1 MLNYEIVDGQH
12 FIKTK
17 KVFSDL
23 INNNNYFH
31 SIYDEAKLICL
42 DNYNDNSN
50 YNSYPT
56 LEEIV
61 KNYNPIEDKGKTFV
75 CTVKD
80 NQIFTSDSSTG
91 GYDRLTQVSDK
102 KCRENLN
109 QPLFGSNEAKGFD
122 DNDAGTLNG
131 FIRFFKGENEKIYL
145 YLVKNMGNHRFW
157 MKKLA
162 HRGESVVLLF
172 KVKFHDLDLNLNQ
185 DNFITIE
192 SDAHHSDAGDRQ
204 SQNETQKFM
213 SGFRA
218 KRNETVECF
227 NFLKENELEYA
238 GVMQLEKISGSEKWP
253 SLTSIMGFNQGMS
266 NGIFKKYKDINVL
279 AAIGVAKSVA
289 KITKETII
297 PNSSIWCL
305 ASMFDSLSENKGTSP
320 TSSALFNKDQLRK
333 FFIAFFRENNKTSP
347 FRRNKLK
354 LADLVQSQGVKDY
367 NFINCDIFWKDGAI
381 VEYLTHIKDRQN
393 GFTPNHPSMQHLLNQ
408 ITPILRKTA
417 TSMVTV

>member
-1 MLNYEIVDGQH
+1 MINYEIVDSSNYDS
-12 FIKTK
+12 TK

-31 SIYDEAKLICL
+31 SKYDEAKLICL
-42 DNYNDNSN
+42 GNYNDNSN
-50 YNSYPT
+50 YDSYPT

-61 KNYNPIEDKGKTFV
+61 NNYDPIKDKGKTFV

-80 NQIFTSDSSTG
+80 SQIFTSDSSLG

-109 QPLFGSNEAKGFD
+109 QKLYGSDEPKGFD
-122 DNDAGTLNG
+122 DNDAGTLNA
-131 FIRFFKGENEKIYL
+131 FIRFLKGENGKIYF

-162 HRGESVVLLF
+162 HKGESVKLLF
-172 KVKFHDLDLNLNQ
+172 KVKFHDFDLILNQ

-213 SGFRA
+213 SGLRA
-218 KRNETVECF
+218 KRIETVECF
-227 NFLKENELEYA
+227 NFLKEHKIEYA
-238 GVMQLEKISGSEKWP
+238 DVMKLEKVPGSKNWP
-253 SLTSIMGFNQGMS
+253 SITSIMGFNQGTG
-266 NGIFKKYKDINVL
+266 NGIFKKHKDINVI

-289 KITKETII
+289 KITKETVI

-305 ASMFDSLSENKGTSP
+305 ASMFDSLTENKGTSA

-367 NFINCDIFWKDGAI
+367 NFINCDIFWRDGAI

-393 GFTPNHPSMQHLLNQ
+393 GFTPNHPSMLHMLNQ

-417 TSMVTV
+417 VSMVTV